1 MERYDDFDI
10 INYRCTVSV
19 TVRERFLN
27 VILEHN
33 YIEIFL
39 KEGVKT
45 QVPIV
50 LSFILN

>member
-1 MERYDDFDI
+1 MTILILLSIDVH
-10 INYRCTVSV
+10 TVSM

-33 YIEIFL
+33 YIGTFL

-45 QVPIV
+45 QVSIV